1 MSSIYAPLSSRPL
14 SLTNPESFPL
24 PSLDHSLA
32 FSIPSI
38 RQYELV
44 VHEDMDTAKVYTG
57 EMGRLK
63 SYENQKP

>member
-1 MSSIYAPLSSRPL
+1 MDLPGPRPACPDYPVPLS
-14 SLTNPESFPL
+14 
-24 PSLDHSLA
+24 
-32 FSIPSI
+32 SI

-44 VHEDMDTAKVYTG
+44 VHTDIDTAKVYLG

>member
-1 MSSIYAPLSSRPL
+1 MAGTVSVPVPEAASSLSQAPPRLTLSPLS
-14 SLTNPESFPL
+14 
-24 PSLDHSLA
+24 
-32 FSIPSI
+32 SI

-44 VHEDMDTAKVYTG
+44 VHTDLDPAKVYVG